1 MKRNVKLIS
10 KFLILAVILNFS
22 SGCSIKL
29 QKVKQTKPG
38 VASGEIVV
46 KPSK

>member
-1 MKRNVKLIS
+1 MNINAQLIS
-10 KFLILAVILNFS
+10 KLLILAVILNS
-22 SGCSIKL
+22 LSGCSIKL